1 MPVRPNACHIGASCE
16 SFFLLQFFASTLVCT
31 YTYKRIYTH
40 EFVYDRFT
48 NEKRIVK
55 VKLLRWCRVKMKEKK
70 KKKLEKK
77 KRKRIDACTVYF
89 HHFWI
94 LCTLT
99 LLIYG
104 IFVDVYRTTKREIG
118 GQPFNDTIRSL
129 FFFSQW
135 LRCSFVAR
143 PCYVCIIIGRNVAHE
158 KYLFNIFFLL
168 ILGECKCIF
177 AELSGTNNNYIRKE
191 GGKTRRS
198 VRKKAHSFLECIA

>member
-55 VKLLRWCRVKMKEKK
+55 VKLLRWCRVINERKK

-129 FFFSQW
+129 FFFFTMITMFFCREAL
-135 LRCSFVAR
+135 LRLHNYRSKCGAWKISLQYFFSSYFGGMQMHLR
-143 PCYVCIIIGRNVAHE
+143 GTFWHE
-158 KYLFNIFFLL
+158 
-168 ILGECKCIF
+168 
-177 AELSGTNNNYIRKE
+177 
-191 GGKTRRS
+191 
-198 VRKKAHSFLECIA
+198 